1 MLTAAARVLARV
13 MQQSRRAGAAAVAA
27 LTERIQLLAAA
38 TGGSARGSR
47 DAQAAAAAAAV
58 AGQQLDSCLQFA
70 GLLAG
75 ASGTPLLQAALLACL
90 PQLLPLLQHASAS
103 TRRLALDLCA
113 ALLPAAARLPQTAS
127 GGDGGSAAEAALAP
141 VAPAQALTGA
151 LLSAAVSRLG
161 DKDATLRAK
170 ALACLEK
177 QGAVAAA
184 HLGGDGGVELCAAL
198 RSRCGGVCGHGARQC
213 HGIRAK

>member
-1 MLTAAARVLARV
+1 MARVLGSV

-27 LTERIQLLAAA
+27 LTERTQQLAAA
-38 TGGSARGSR
+38 SGGGVRGGR

-58 AGQQLDSCLQFA
+58 AGQQLDACLQFI

-75 ASGTPLLQAALLACL
+75 ASGTPMLQAALLACL
-90 PQLLPLLQHASAS
+90 PQLLPLAHHASAS

-113 ALLPAAARLPQTAS
+113 ALLPAAARLPPPAAAA
-127 GGDGGSAAEAALAP
+127 GDADAVKADAAAA
-141 VAPAQALTGA
+141 VTPAQALTGA
-151 LLSAAVSRLG
+151 LLAAVVGRLA

-177 QGAVAAA
+177 HAAAAAA
-184 HLGGDGGVELCAAL
+184 HLDGGGGEELCVAL
-198 RSRCGGVCGHGARQC
+198 RGRRAGAGR
-213 HGIRAK
+213 